1 MLMQI
6 TRLDS
11 PSSNFLSVLAEEL
24 QRPVVLFFPHRF
36 AESTRKKVT
45 GHQEV
50 DHQHW
55 RMEIVKDGELN
66 VNVVL
71 NYDAIANTEPLMVGY
86 FRDML
91 CYHTVF
97 TEQLT
102 VIHQP
107 AVSRPKTYGNFRSD
121 RRNRCVYT
129 AVTPINTAV
138 TVAVAN
144 DHGIKNID
152 CAVGQTVLFRSDYD
166 HAVELTTENCWY
178 THTVIRID
186 DLTCNQQGLELEFA
200 DSEPTAETAPKG
212 VSAGKKIPR
221 KKI

>member
-11 PSSNFLSVLAEEL
+11 PSSGFLALLAEEL
-24 QRPVVLFFPHRF
+24 QRPVVVFFPYRF
-36 AESTRKKVT
+36 PATTRKKVPA
-45 GHQEV
+45 HQQV

-55 RMEIVKDGELN
+55 RMEIVKDGEFN

-86 FRDML
+86 FRDLL

-129 AVTPINTAV
+129 AVTPINTAIA
-138 TVAVAN
+138 VAVAN
-144 DHGIKNID
+144 DQGVKDID
-152 CAVGQTVLFRSDYD
+152 CAVGQTVLFHSDYD
-166 HAVELTTENCWY
+166 YAVELTTENCWY

-186 DLTCNQQGLELEFA
+186 DLTCNQRGLELEFTDNTVA
-200 DSEPTAETAPKG
+200 DNA
-212 VSAGKKIPR
+212 R
-221 KKI
+221 KKKTLKTT